1 MKKKRRMQTP
11 SLLMGIE
18 LIISYMC
25 VYVKKKTFRER
36 EKVREGSTE
45 YVRER
50 ERVWGPVANS
60 VEQLS

>member
-1 MKKKRRMQTP
+1 
-11 SLLMGIE
+11 MGIE